1 MDAITF
7 LPDEHRSDPLYLQV
21 YKHLTSCIRNGELR
35 DGEKLPSKRT
45 LAAHLHVSLSTVE
58 TAYDMLVTEGYVTA
72 RARSGYYANG
82 IGELVPEP
90 LPANPEKRKIPL
102 PLTSSD
108 MTLARMRWIPRLS
121 LTPHGPRLHGK
132 F

>member
-1 MDAITF
+1 MNAITF
-7 LPDEHRSDPLYLQV
+7 LPDEHSSDPLYLQV

-82 IGELVPEP
+82 IGELVPDP
-90 LPANPEKRKIPL
+90 LPVKPEKKKSLLAP
-102 PLTSSD
+102 PSD
-108 MTLARMRWIPRLS
+108 MTLVRMRWIPRLS
-121 LTPHGPRLHGK
+121 PTQHGPRWHGK